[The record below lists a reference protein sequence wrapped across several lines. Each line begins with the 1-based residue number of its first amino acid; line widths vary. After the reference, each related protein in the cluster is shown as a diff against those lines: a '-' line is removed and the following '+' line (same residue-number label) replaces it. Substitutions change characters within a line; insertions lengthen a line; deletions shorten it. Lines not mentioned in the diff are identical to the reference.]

1 MHHSVAILTE
11 VKSIKEGVRAPSRK
25 SLLLSSA
32 IPFASVLK
40 LCISKSSNMWTC
52 QRWNMAE
59 MQKSIN
65 QQHVAGHLTIP
76 RCTLQVRTGQSETF
90 MKLARGIG
98 KKSVGIYPL
107 AFAAIA
113 AGTSYA
119 LGSDLHHSAKLSIGS
134 RY

>member
-1 MHHSVAILTE
+1 
-11 VKSIKEGVRAPSRK
+11 
-25 SLLLSSA
+25 
-32 IPFASVLK
+32 
-40 LCISKSSNMWTC
+40 
-52 QRWNMAE
+52 
-59 MQKSIN
+59 
-65 QQHVAGHLTIP
+65 
-76 RCTLQVRTGQSETF
+76 

-134 RY
+134 KISYEIACAGALWFGIKIITLSEADDKKFERKGKKHEAIHMIMNTGGSALVVFGAVSALTIPFQ